1 MFRKLMRLLHQE
13 RGSKEVAK
21 NRLQLI
27 LIQDRVG
34 ADEAIMS
41 DLQAKLTQ
49 LLAEYFEFPS
59 DSIDIELQRDG
70 SSMALTANIPINA
83 MKKRRPPAQ
92 Q

>member
-59 DSIDIELQRDG
+59 EGIDIELQRDG
-70 SSMALTANIPINA
+70 TSMALTASIPIKA
-83 MKKRRPPAQ
+83 MKRRAPADQ
-92 Q
+92 

>member
-1 MFRKLMRLLHQE
+1 MFRQLMRLLHQE

-34 ADEAIMS
+34 ADEAIMG
-41 DLQAKLTQ
+41 DLQTKLTQ

-59 DSIDIELQRDG
+59 EGIDIELQRDG
-70 SSMALTANIPINA
+70 SSMALTASIPVTA
-83 MKKRRPPAQ
+83 MKRPTPVEQ
-92 Q
+92 

>member
-59 DSIDIELQRDG
+59 EDIDIELQRDG
-70 SSMALTANIPINA
+70 TSMALTASIPIKA
-83 MKKRRPPAQ
+83 MKRRAPADQ
-92 Q
+92 

>member
-13 RGSKEVAK
+13 RGSKEIAK

-59 DSIDIELQRDG
+59 EDIDIELQRDG
-70 SSMALTANIPINA
+70 TSMALTASIPIKS
-83 MKKRRPPAQ
+83 MKRRAPADQ
-92 Q
+92 

>member
-13 RGSKEVAK
+13 RGSKQVAK

-34 ADEAIMS
+34 ADEAIMN

-49 LLAEYFEFPS
+49 LLGEYFEFPS
-59 DSIDIELQRDG
+59 EGIDMELQRDG
-70 SSMALTANIPINA
+70 TSMALTASIPIKA
-83 MKKRRPPAQ
+83 MKRRSSAEQ
-92 Q
+92 

>member
-1 MFRKLMRLLHQE
+1 MVRKLMRLLHQE
-13 RGSKEVAK
+13 RGSKDVAK

-59 DSIDIELQRDG
+59 ENIDIELQRDG
-70 SSMALTANIPINA
+70 PSMALTASIPIRA
-83 MKKRRPPAQ
+83 MKRRTPAQ

>member
-1 MFRKLMRLLHQE
+1 MFRKLMRLLHQD

-34 ADEAIMS
+34 ADESIMN
-41 DLQAKLTQ
+41 DLQVKLTQ
-49 LLAEYFEFPS
+49 LLTEYFEFPS
-59 DSIDIELQRDG
+59 EDIDIELQREG
-70 SSMALTANIPINA
+70 TSMALTASIPIRA
-83 MKKRRPPAQ
+83 MKRRTPTQ

>member
-21 NRLQLI
+21 SRLQLI
-27 LIQDRVG
+27 LIQDRVD
-34 ADEAIMS
+34 ADDAIMS
-41 DLQAKLTQ
+41 DLQTKLTQ

-59 DSIDIELQRDG
+59 DDIDIELQRDG
-70 SSMALTANIPINA
+70 ASMALTANIPVKS
-83 MKKRRPPAQ
+83 MKRRTPAQ